1 MYPKGLLKIILS
13 INVTVFTV
21 ALFFGCQS
29 NFKDIQKINFTEFM
43 PSGEADSINLK
54 HTDSGKIK
62 AILVSPKLL
71 DYATVDYP
79 FSEFPKGIQLTLFDE
94 NNQRNYIVADYAI
107 NYKKTNIIDLRGRVK
122 LTSYDG
128 KFLETD
134 QLYYDQNIEWFYTDK
149 PFKFTAPNEG
159 ETTGVGIDF
168 SKDFKR
174 VTFKQVKALIEEIP
188 E

>member
-94 NNQRNYIVADYAI
+94 NN
-107 NYKKTNIIDLRGRVK
+107 IIDLRGRVK

-159 ETTGVGIDF
+159 ETTGIGIDF